1 MGLRNIVVL
10 SSWHLNDTDD
20 RILPW
25 TFESITIPYTKGLEF
40 RHVFLVNP
48 PSSPRTECRPDF
60 SRISRVKP
68 ISRRQNV
75 WVGWPFP
82 GRESN
87 DFESQSVVYMS
98 DFRTE

>member
-25 TFESITIPYTKGLEF
+25 TFESITISYTKGPEF
-40 RHVFLVNP
+40 RHIFLVNP

-60 SRISRVKP
+60 GRISRVKP

-75 WVGWPFP
+75 WVGCTFS
-82 GRESN
+82 GCELNASESSILVDAEALRN
-87 DFESQSVVYMS
+87 D
-98 DFRTE
+98 